1 MNIVRIIYLHI
12 SMSQT
17 AGSEYEE
24 IVITNYD
31 PRKACWQ
38 LSMDSLLGGDGD
50 TRYELIHEPEHPLK
64 I

>member
-1 MNIVRIIYLHI
+1 
-12 SMSQT
+12 MSQT